1 MRTFFSFF
9 WSLLLVCLVT
19 ADPDYDE
26 SLVLE
31 PLTPELLRASFNF
44 RGNASLQSFEQQHFR
59 FIPRSLGQILQ
70 HAKARELHLRF
81 STGRWDAE
89 SWGARP
95 WRGQKE
101 GGTGVELWA
110 WVEADTEEESV
121 YDLII
126 SKRPVDA
133 AAGHLLDGLPST
145 MLSRVYSALPLT
157 SSTRHGRQGL
167 SRRSSR
173 PAIILN
179 PRWKS
184 FIYSMEHYP
193 GKWYVRRI

>member
-1 MRTFFSFF
+1 MRTISFLF
-9 WSLLLVCLVT
+9 YFLVLVCLIT

-26 SLVLE
+26 RLVLE
-31 PLTPELLRASFNF
+31 PLTPELLLASFNF

-70 HAKARELHLRF
+70 HAKTRELHLRF

-121 YDLII
+121 CDLII
-126 SKRPVDA
+126 SKRPIDA
-133 AAGHLLDGLPST
+133 AAGRLLDGLPST
-145 MLSRVYSALPLT
+145 MLSRACSALPST
-157 SSTRHGRQGL
+157 SSTRHGRLGL

-173 PAIILN
+173 PVIILN

-193 GKWYVRRI
+193 GKWYAPRI